1 MNLKLLIFIFT
12 QLFSYAMAQYVV
24 AQSPLRPEIDL
35 TAFVQN
41 LLPLQPESGSSDLY
55 ESLLQLYTSPL
66 DLNTCT
72 RDELQSTYLLSERQ
86 LNSFFDYRT
95 QFGNLLSVYELQ
107 AVPNFDLPT
116 IYKLMAFATV
126 VSENRKLW
134 NGLNNPTQN
143 YFIFRT
149 ENLLE
154 QKKGFTPATPDS
166 KGVLPQRFLGSPT
179 QWYARYR
186 YSRSHDFSFGFTIEK
201 DEGEK
206 FNFQPSTRNYGP
218 DFLSFH
224 AQVQN
229 RGRLKNLIVGDY
241 QLQIGQG
248 LVFSAGFV
256 LGKGQETVYT
266 TRRPTTGARPH
277 TSVVEGGFF
286 RGISATFNLSKRL
299 ELTAMYS
306 RIRRDGTVNDDNTT
320 ETSDDFVSSILSS
333 GLHRT
338 PNEAEKK
345 AQVLEN
351 SIGVHLLY
359 KVARGQFGATI
370 LNTTFDRNL
379 QKKPTYYN
387 TYDFNGSNNLMLGLH
402 GNYLFKNYNIFG
414 EVARSQSGGVGAVA
428 GALTSFSKRLDG
440 SLLFRHYAPSFQ
452 GFYANAFGENSRNV
466 NETGL
471 YLGAKYLIYKKM
483 NVGGYIDLYRFPF
496 YKYLVNKQPTT
507 GFDYLL
513 QGTYTP
519 NKQLTFYVIFREE
532 HKEKDLPSRL
542 SKKKETV
549 GTARRNLVLNV
560 EYNAR
565 RVWSFRTRLQ
575 GGTFKYDGFEASKGF
590 LLLQDVNADWGKFSV
605 NGRLALFNT
614 DDYDSRQYVAERDV
628 LYAVSLPAFYDYGYR
643 NYLLIQYSPTRKI
656 DLWLRA
662 AQTTQPKKDALS
674 SYVDEIKGSTR
685 TEIKAQIRYKF

>member
-1 MNLKLLIFIFT
+1 
-12 QLFSYAMAQYVV
+12 
-24 AQSPLRPEIDL
+24 
-35 TAFVQN
+35 
-41 LLPLQPESGSSDLY
+41 
-55 ESLLQLYTSPL
+55 
-66 DLNTCT
+66 
-72 RDELQSTYLLSERQ
+72 LSERQ
-86 LNSFFDYRT
+86 LNSFFDYRQ
-95 QFGNLLSVYELQ
+95 QFGNLLSIYELQ
-107 AVPNFDLPT
+107 AIPDFDLPI
-116 IYKLMAFATV
+116 IYKLMAFVTV
-126 VSENRKLW
+126 VPENRKLW

-154 QKKGFTPATPDS
+154 QKKGFTPAIPDT

-186 YSRSHDFSFGFTIEK
+186 YSRSRDFSFGFTMEK

-206 FNFQPSTRNYGP
+206 FNFDPKTRNYGP

-229 RGRLKNLIVGDY
+229 RGRLKNLIIGDY

-248 LVFSAGFV
+248 LIYSAGFV

-266 TRRPTTGARPH
+266 TRRPTTGARPY

-286 RGISATFNLSKRL
+286 RGITATFNLSKRL

-306 RIRRDGTVNDDNTT
+306 RVRRDGTVNGDNTT
-320 ETSDDFVSSILSS
+320 DTADDFVSSILSS

-338 PNEAEKK
+338 PNEAYKK

-351 SIGVHLLY
+351 SIGAHLLY
-359 KVARGQFGATI
+359 KVPRGQLGATI

-387 TYDFNGSNNLMLGLH
+387 TYDFAGSNNLMLGLH

-414 EVARSQSGGVGAVA
+414 EVARSQSGGLGVVA
-428 GALTSFSKRLDG
+428 GALTSLSKRLDG
-440 SLLFRHYAPSFQ
+440 SLLFRSFAPNFQ
-452 GFYANAFGENSRNV
+452 SFYANAFGENSRNV

-471 YLGAKYLIYKKM
+471 YLGAKYLVYKKM
-483 NVGGYIDLYRFPF
+483 TLGGYIDLYHFSV
-496 YKYLVNKQPTT
+496 YKYLVNKQPTN

-513 QGTYTP
+513 QGTFTP
-519 NKQLTFYVIFREE
+519 SKRLIFCAIFREE
-532 HKEKDLPSRL
+532 HKEKDLPTRL

-549 GTARRNLVLNV
+549 GTTRRNLVLNI

-565 RVWSFRTRLQ
+565 KIWSFRTRVQ
-575 GGTFKYDGFEASKGF
+575 GGMFKYDGFDASKGF
-590 LLLQDVNADWGKFSV
+590 LLLQDVTADWGKLSV
-605 NGRLALFNT
+605 NGRVALFNT
-614 DDYDSRQYVAERDV
+614 DDYDSRQYAIERDV
-628 LYAVSLPAFYDYGYR
+628 LYAVTLPAFYDYGYR
-643 NYLLIQYSPTRKI
+643 NYVLIQYSPTPKI

-662 AQTTQPKKDALS
+662 ARTTQPNKDALS
-674 SYVDEIKGSTR
+674 SYVDEIKGSSR